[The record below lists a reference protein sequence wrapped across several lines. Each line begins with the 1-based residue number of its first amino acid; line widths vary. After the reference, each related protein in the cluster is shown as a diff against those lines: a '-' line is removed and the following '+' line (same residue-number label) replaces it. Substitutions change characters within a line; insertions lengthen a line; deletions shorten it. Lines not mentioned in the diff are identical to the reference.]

1 MHSSLGCSNWLMSAC
16 DINRSQQPEFQ
27 DLFWKFGGEYVSS
40 LISMYD
46 NDVECENSANIFTL
60 QCEEGTIR
68 INWAQGRGKNI
79 TQKKPGPQCHDALLD
94 QTYLQETMSLDLV
107 TAGKSHFHF
116 YLCQFNFYVP
126 LNQKQTYISQ
136 HLGCRITVWKRI
148 LRSASWQAVV
158 LEEFVTII
166 VWVTKIWV
174 SI

>member
-27 DLFWKFGGEYVSS
+27 DLFLKFGGEYVPS
-40 LISMYD
+40 LINMYD

-94 QTYLQETMSLDLV
+94 QIIPAGNHVSGLGDCRKKPFSFLFMPIQFLCHFELKANLHKPALGLQNYSVKE
-107 TAGKSHFHF
+107 
-116 YLCQFNFYVP
+116 NF
-126 LNQKQTYISQ
+126 KISIMTS
-136 HLGCRITVWKRI
+136 CC
-148 LRSASWQAVV
+148 A
-158 LEEFVTII
+158 
-166 VWVTKIWV
+166 
-174 SI
+174 